1 MFVSA
6 QLDHPE
12 DGLLFLQDEVARVDV
27 LLPPDSF
34 NLMYDDIPYGS
45 THEFEATFIYT
56 TSFSVD
62 TIFPVGFRLRGNT
75 SLFSAK
81 KSFKVSFNTFESGSQ
96 FQGVEK
102 LNLNGEHNDVSVMRA
117 KLCWEMYR
125 DIGVPASR
133 TSHVEVYVN
142 GEYMGIYLNVEHI
155 DEEFIKKR
163 YTDKV
168 GNLYK
173 CLWPATL
180 EYLGPEPDAYKLT
193 SNGRRV
199 YELKTNL
206 ERDDY
211 SRFARFMEVLHNTSD
226 EEFACSIERVFNV
239 DDYLKVAALDVL
251 TGNWDGYIVN
261 KNNYYLYENS
271 LTGRMEYIPY
281 DLDNTLGVDWFGF
294 DWTNRDIYNWDFQ
307 ERPLYERLMGTQ
319 RFREQFSHY
328 IQEFCST
335 LFDLDPIGSRVT
347 EITELISDH
356 VQADGYYPL
365 SWGFSYE
372 DFLVSGD
379 EAWGDH
385 IPHAILPYVEA
396 RRSSALTQLE
406 AFETPLIIREI
417 QHTWLTPEQQRFSV
431 FVEGEPDEFRL
442 EWMESGGVE
451 GNSVLQDDGTGDD
464 LVAGD
469 ERYDVIIEGLPTEYA
484 DYWFTYESNGFEFSE
499 PCDQGYRVW
508 SQPMEG
514 PLFLNELM
522 ASNQSTYSDEA
533 DEFDDWFELY
543 HNGNVSLPLKD
554 FYATDDIQ
562 CARKWQLPNVLI
574 GSDDHML
581 FWADDEE
588 EQGDFHT
595 SFKLSAGGEELAIF
609 QEQADATLRL
619 VDHVSFPALAEE
631 VSYGRLDDG
640 GMPWL
645 FMGMPT
651 PDASNNLTS
660 IEELNPSGFTIY
672 PNPSSDGKVRVSI
685 PSGQRV
691 SCSDITGKLVGEC
704 VVQDGGWLAF
714 ESLSE
719 GLYLLKWVDGAA
731 GEVKSIKWMIS
742 R

>member
-1 MFVSA
+1 VRKLSTLLFTLTVMFVSA

-27 LLPPDSF
+27 LLPEDSF

-451 GNSVLQDDGTGDD
+451 GSLVLQDDGTGDD

-469 ERYDVIIEGLPTEYA
+469 ERYDVIIEGIPTEYA
-484 DYWFTYESNGFEFSE
+484 DYWFTYESNGLEFSE
-499 PCDQGYRVW
+499 PCDQGYRIW
-508 SQPMEG
+508 SQSMEG

-554 FYATDDIQ
+554 FHATDDIQ
-562 CARKWQLPNVLI
+562 CARKWQLPDVLI

-581 FWADDEE
+581 FWADDEGG
-588 EQGDFHT
+588 QGDFHT

-619 VDHVSFPALAEE
+619 VDHVSFPALAED

-651 PDASNNLTS
+651 RTS
-660 IEELNPSGFTIY
+660 LFIQTHHRMERSESPFPVVNES
-672 PNPSSDGKVRVSI
+672 RVQIS
-685 PSGQRV
+685 QV
-691 SCSDITGKLVGEC
+691 
-704 VVQDGGWLAF
+704 
-714 ESLSE
+714 SLSGSVLSRME
-719 GLYLLKWVDGAA
+719 GG
-731 GEVKSIKWMIS
+731 
-742 R
+742 